1 VPQCVAIDGPL
12 TAMILALLPLAALP
26 PMRLQGSHRQ
36 YQQPSLVRRASI
48 KMIYRSVNLTVLV
61 ASLLSL
67 SACAGLPVRG
77 TVGGQTIESRVD
89 SEVARYYLASYL
101 AGKHS
106 DTSLDERIDRVYRAA
121 NGNLP
126 DRAELKRL
134 SDEFSVDFAAL
145 YLADQVTRTPVNLSF
160 RRFFDQAYDYSRKGL
175 SEGRLTLPA
184 TAADY
189 EFLFVPTYLYKRLTF
204 TGADMA
210 APRAAMQKVGF
221 SCYFVETKDDGA
233 VETNADLV
241 IAAIRAR
248 VQSGRRLIIVSASKS
263 GPEVA
268 LALTRLGPAETHHV
282 AAWINAVGA
291 LQGSPVA
298 DERLAPEIEFIVGK
312 IDPEGRESITTARS
326 RQRFVSFRIPEH
338 VLVVNYFGIP
348 VSGSISFLA
357 RRGFFPLRKYG
368 PNDGIVLLSDMIFP
382 RGVTLAELGSDHFI
396 LNKDSDI
403 KTLALAISVIRW
415 LENRDNPIPSIP
427 GS

>member
-1 VPQCVAIDGPL
+1 
-12 TAMILALLPLAALP
+12 
-26 PMRLQGSHRQ
+26 
-36 YQQPSLVRRASI
+36 
-48 KMIYRSVNLTVLV
+48 MIYRSVNLTILV
-61 ASLLSL
+61 AALLSL

-89 SEVARYYLASYL
+89 SEVARYYLTSYL

-145 YLADQVTRTPVNLSF
+145 YLADQVIRTPVNLRF
-160 RRFFDQAYDYSRKGL
+160 RRFFDQAYDYTRKGL

-184 TAADY
+184 AAADY

-210 APRAAMQKVGF
+210 APRAAMQEVGF

-248 VQSGRRLIIVSASKS
+248 AQSGRRLIIVSASKS

-326 RQRFVSFRIPEH
+326 RERFVSFRIPEH

-415 LENRDNPIPSIP
+415 LENPDNPIPSIP